1 MRNKIKPIICLSIA
15 AVAIFSLIFATLPAR
30 ATVVNG
36 VEQGDRVSM
45 YKKIMYQ
52 AFEKCASD
60 TGRYKASGVFAIA
73 YSTIEAS
80 SLRGSDWFAS
90 NALENGFMHGG
101 TEVGRLVEYDI
112 AGVTED
118 GKIYCGENDNRLM
131 KRFVDNA
138 SYLNLQDS
146 HKEIICDGA
155 KFRVFKNGDAS
166 LTDNCAGT
174 FDMASG
180 QFKGN
185 GASSDTE
192 ISTSSSKNDYL
203 DKLVAEKAFGNNVPA
218 DSVYKFTDLER
229 YYLYYDTFTK
239 VCTAGEGSD
248 DSSLTYNILVYN
260 SATGELEKK
269 YFSEL
274 RDVEQNDKILLA
286 LSEGKKSCAAIAKI
300 LGNANS
306 KEVKAYMAYLGVTG
320 GTEAEAPA
328 AASTTENS
336 CYQAAGKLGWLLCPV
351 MEGMSNTLSTIW
363 ENYIY
368 PSLTIDV
375 QIIDTSSTTYEAWN
389 AFRKITDVLLIIFVL
404 IVIMSQLT
412 GFGID
417 NYGIKKSLPRLIVAA
432 LLINLSFIIC
442 QFAVDVSNI
451 IGSSIYEFLAEL
463 GGVMN
468 PPAVLAGSVPAGV
481 NTSTAVTVLAC
492 GALAGTIFFVANG
505 ALGTVIIILTALFS
519 ALVSLLMIFLLL
531 AVRESVVVIA
541 VVVAPLAFLCYTLPN
556 TKSLYDKW
564 LKVFEGLIFVFP
576 IASLLFGGGSLASKI
591 IINSATGATGFEAF
605 FKVITAVVAEVAPLF
620 LLPNLLRG
628 AFKATGQL
636 GATLN
641 NLTTRLPR
649 QARTEARR
657 IGTDNALYRTYQ
669 QNRQVGR
676 ANRRLRIYQGITSRN
691 GGRAPRGLIGDAMNA
706 VYREDQNISA
716 ASTRRYQDLYKNY
729 DKGAMEREFQDAL
742 NRGDRQRTAAAF
754 RELLAKGGKE
764 EALNALYNNSNAME
778 NSQIRTDLERE
789 MGASG
794 DTFMKEYTKWAAN
807 GGTGGFKQFVDSGGL
822 ASALNSKCETA
833 ISGLDKDVYKFMANH
848 SNRFANL
855 NAKMMA
861 KAATSLTAADQA
873 DEYNDF
879 LSRATKG
886 NATLQ
891 QQIVDQITDE
901 GAATMFNST
910 RIALSDTSGASR
922 STRAQWEDPTDPNHA
937 TAVANVKARFSKQ
950 FTNINAN
957 ANVAAKMANQD
968 RVDYL

>member
-1 MRNKIKPIICLSIA
+1 MRNKIKPITCLSIA

-218 DSVYKFTDLER
+218 GSVYKFTDLER

-248 DSSLTYNILVYN
+248 DSNLTYNILVYN

-442 QFAVDVSNI
+442 QLAVDVSNI
-451 IGSSIYEFLAEL
+451 VGSSIYEFLAGL
-463 GGVMN
+463 GGSLN
-468 PPAVLAGSVPAGV
+468 PPAALASSGSTGIG
-481 NTSTAVTVLAC
+481 TGTAVTVLA
-492 GALAGTIFFVANG
+492 GSVLAGGIFFLANG
-505 ALGTVIIILTALFS
+505 VLGTIIIILTALFS
-519 ALVSLLMIFLLL
+519 ALISLLMIFLLL

-541 VVVAPLAFLCYTLPN
+541 VVIAPLAFLCYMLPN
-556 TKSLYDKW
+556 TKNLYDKW
-564 LKVFEGLIFVFP
+564 LKVFEGLIFIFP
-576 IASLLFGGGSLASKI
+576 IAGLLFGGGSLASKI

-620 LLPNLLRG
+620 LLPALLRG
-628 AFKATGQL
+628 AFKATGAL

-641 NLTTRLPR
+641 NLGTRLPR
-649 QARTEARR
+649 QARDASRR
-657 IGTDNALYRTYQ
+657 AATDNALYRTYQ

-676 ANRRLRIYQGITSRN
+676 ANRRIQMYKRLTNGRIP
-691 GGRAPRGLIGDAMNA
+691 GGPLGAAANA
-706 VYREDQNISA
+706 VFREDQNISA
-716 ASTRRYQDLYKNY
+716 AATKRYQDLYKNY
-729 DKGAMEREFQDAL
+729 DKGAMINEFQDSL
-742 NRGDRQRTAAAF
+742 QHHDSQRVAASF
-754 RELLAKGGKE
+754 RELMAKGGLE
-764 EALNALYNNSNAME
+764 DALNILYQNPQLMADSRISA
-778 NSQIRTDLERE
+778 DLNRE

-794 DTFMKEYTKWAAN
+794 DMFMREYTKWIAAN
-807 GGTGGFKQFVDSGGL
+807 PGGNFKQFVDSTSAGGL
-822 ASALNSKCETA
+822 TDVLNQKSLV
-833 ISGLDKDVYKFMANH
+833 GLDKDHYKFMAKIAGSGGFKGLQDENLALGGEKLRSKDEANAYSTLLRNIVNNSGSTKAARNTKEAAIAQH
-848 SNRFANL
+848 VSVNGYGVGYETVLQALSVNDATAGTIDDKVKNRFSPQRTTL
-855 NAKMMA
+855 N
-861 KAATSLTAADQA
+861 
-873 DEYNDF
+873 
-879 LSRATKG
+879 
-886 NATLQ
+886 
-891 QQIVDQITDE
+891 TDP
-901 GAATMFNST
+901 
-910 RIALSDTSGASR
+910 ALASI
-922 STRAQWEDPTDPNHA
+922 RAQMSD
-937 TAVANVKARFSKQ
+937 
-950 FTNINAN
+950 
-957 ANVAAKMANQD
+957 D
-968 RVDYL
+968 RRNRLL